1 MRFKDKLNLQE
12 RAIGVMTTDVFIS
25 YSSAYRKLVDALVHY
40 LEENKI
46 KCWYA
51 PRDIT
56 PGIEYAEAIDI
67 AIKNSRFFIILVS
80 DLSQQ
85 SNWCR
90 SEVNLAVGYG
100 KTILPV
106 RIENVELMGAM
117 KLYLNDKHWIEAFP
131 DPESSFNNIRS
142 AILCFNNTNGNRV
155 INVAPTSL
163 IFIFKEILSSTL
175 LYLGVMLIVSTLA
188 FSRDYSFTKV
198 IPYLG
203 IGLVFVCVS
212 FFACRIKV
220 FAKIT
225 KQSFSGLS
233 LKSLGPIFLRKFFG
247 AWGFWLALLLL
258 GVMPVILIFFPNYIM
273 GKDADRDGLQRF
285 FLFWFMSSGF
295 HLALMKT
302 GYALMLNDK
311 KKFSFTAKR
320 FCKWVGIIIIPF
332 IISLIFGFIFILRQ

>member
-1 MRFKDKLNLQE
+1 
-12 RAIGVMTTDVFIS
+12 MTTDVFIS

-46 KCWYA
+46 TCWYA

-56 PGIEYAEAIDI
+56 PGVEYAEAIDV
-67 AIKNSRFFIILVS
+67 AIKKSRFFIIIVS

-106 RIENVELMGAM
+106 RIEDVELKGAM
-117 KLYLNDKHWIEAFP
+117 KLYLNDRHWIEAFP
-131 DPESSFNNIRS
+131 DPESSFDNVKG
-142 AILCFNNTNGNRV
+142 AILRFKNVNDKSV
-155 INVAPTSL
+155 INITPNSFVFA
-163 IFIFKEILSSTL
+163 FKEILSSTL
-175 LYLGVMLIVSTLA
+175 LLYGGIILMMSKLVIP
-188 FSRDYSFTKV
+188 RNSFTTGSL
-198 IPYLG
+198 ILG

-212 FFACRIKV
+212 FFVSRIKV

-233 LKSLGPIFLRKFFG
+233 LKSLSLMLFRRFFG
-247 AWGFWLALLLL
+247 AWSFWASLLFLIGFP
-258 GVMPVILIFFPNYIM
+258 VMLVSSPNSVM
-273 GKDADRDGLQRF
+273 GKNACIDELQRG
-285 FLFWFMSSGF
+285 FLSWLMMSGF
-295 HLALMKT
+295 FFALGKT

-311 KKFSFTAKR
+311 KKFSFTPKR
-320 FCKWVGIIIIPF
+320 FCKWVAIIIIPF
-332 IISLIFGFIFILRQ
+332 ILSMVLCCIFFYFRRTVVES